1 MKLNFL
7 ILIFKREA
15 KVGIKKSWKEG
26 TSTSSAQGFTL
37 VELAIVLVIIGI
49 IIGAVMKGQ
58 DLIDNARAKKVIT
71 TANTWNMLTWAYM
84 DRKGRFPGDSN
95 RNGLIGDQTAPIN
108 EQTAATSAIG
118 EMAATGAFTNPPA
131 NPITIGS
138 YQFWIYIG
146 YDSTGGAI
154 NKNVMVI
161 CKTVTCAAT
170 VFTSDE
176 LKLIEAVDTA
186 IDGISDA
193 GTGQFRGAT
202 AVTLAGAGTVNGIVT
217 AAVTAVTGVGTE
229 ATAGTT
235 AVWATTQNAAVWL
248 FDRPY

>member
-1 MKLNFL
+1 M
-7 ILIFKREA
+7 
-15 KVGIKKSWKEG
+15 GIKKSWEE
-26 TSTSSAQGFTL
+26 GFTL

-84 DRKGRFPGDSN
+84 DRKGRFPGDNTN
-95 RNGLIGDQTAPIN
+95 RDGLIGNIAG

-131 NPITIGS
+131 NPIAIGS

-146 YDSTGGAI
+146 YDSSGT
-154 NKNVMVI
+154 NKNALVI
-161 CKTVTCAAT
+161 CKTVGCAAT
-170 VFTSDE
+170 VFTLDE

-193 GTGQFRGAT
+193 GLGQFRGAT
-202 AVTLAGAGTVNGIVT
+202 AVTLAGSGTVNGIAT
-217 AAVTAVTGVGTE
+217 AVVTAVTVPNETI
-229 ATAGTT
+229 AGATT
-235 AVWATTQNAAVWL
+235 AWAITQNAAVWL